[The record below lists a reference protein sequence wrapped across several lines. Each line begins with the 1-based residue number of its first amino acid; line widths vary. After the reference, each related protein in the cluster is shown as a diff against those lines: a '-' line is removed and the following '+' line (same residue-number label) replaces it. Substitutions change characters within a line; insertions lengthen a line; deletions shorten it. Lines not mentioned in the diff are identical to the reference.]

1 MKLLNLL
8 PLLFLSISLYSQVV
22 YDDGYIRVEIVDL
35 LARDSL
41 RRDSLRKLDYLS
53 DVNDGR
59 ITTKLLY
66 SAYGNDLDND
76 KIYDHYGSEIKYKL
90 IDTLATK
97 FEVDHHTD
105 PRKFRFAKTDF
116 ILDLVRVEDSVWAT
130 RLDYSPFI
138 IFYVDSMVTYTT
150 GLDFDITLIYEG
162 RLIKSF
168 DINFA
173 QITKKSYDLAAEW
186 YYTSDERVPVSH
198 PTEKDVLA
206 LWLSKTFGGD
216 FDYCRSLL
224 DSQKFTFYY
233 TNTDYY
239 IGEE

>member
-8 PLLFLSISLYSQVV
+8 PLLFFSISLYSQVV

-35 LARDSL
+35 LARDSI
-41 RRDSLRKLDYLS
+41 RRDSLRKLDYQS

-59 ITTKLLY
+59 ITTKLMY
-66 SAYGNDLDND
+66 SAYGNDLDRGE
-76 KIYDHYGSEIKYKL
+76 IYDHYGNEIKYKL
-90 IDTLATK
+90 IDTLPTK
-97 FEVDHHTD
+97 FEVDHHTY

-116 ILDLVRVEDSVWAT
+116 IVDLVRMEDSVWLT
-130 RLDYSPFI
+130 RLDYNPFI

-168 DINFA
+168 DITFN
-173 QITKKSYDLAAEW
+173 QITKKSYDLATEW
-186 YYTSDERVPVSH
+186 YSTSDELVPVTH

-206 LWLSKTFGGD
+206 LWLSETFGGD
-216 FDYCRSLL
+216 FDYCRRLL

-233 TNTDYY
+233 TNKYY
-239 IGEE
+239 

>member
-8 PLLFLSISLYSQVV
+8 SLLFLSISLHSQVV
-22 YDDGYIRVEIVDL
+22 YNDGYIKVEIVDL
-35 LARDSL
+35 FARDSL
-41 RRDSLRKLDYLS
+41 RRDSLRKLDYQS

-66 SAYGNDLDND
+66 SASGNDLDGD

-90 IDTLATK
+90 IDTLTTK

-105 PRKFRFAKTDF
+105 PRKFRFSKTDF
-116 ILDLVRVEDSVWAT
+116 IVDLVRMEDSVWLT
-130 RLDYSPFI
+130 RLDYNPFI

-168 DINFA
+168 DVNFP
-173 QITKKSYDLAAEW
+173 QITEKIYDLAIEW
-186 YYTSDERVPVSH
+186 YYTSDEKVSVIH
-198 PTEKDVLA
+198 PTEKNVLA

-216 FDYCRSLL
+216 FDYCRNIL

-233 TNTDYY
+233 TNNNYY
-239 IGEE
+239 IDE